1 MQNKAFQQE
10 LGDGHGPCFR
20 KPRARA
26 PIPLGAG
33 VRRQRGTKSQL
44 DEFKVGGIIVRN
56 GCILVVEVKMPTITL
71 KSIPP
76 FLHVEL
82 KKRAEINKRSLNN
95 EILVCL
101 ESFLGFRIF
110 EKNQYLEE
118 VREFRKTI
126 KYKITQ
132 KMINDLKNK
141 GRK

>member
-1 MQNKAFQQE
+1 
-10 LGDGHGPCFR
+10 
-20 KPRARA
+20 
-26 PIPLGAG
+26 
-33 VRRQRGTKSQL
+33 
-44 DEFKVGGIIVRN
+44 
-56 GCILVVEVKMPTITL
+56 MPAITL
-71 KSIPP
+71 KGIPP

-82 KKRAEINKRSLNN
+82 KKRAEMNKRSLNN

-126 KYKITQ
+126 KSKITQ
-132 KMINDLKNK
+132 KMIDDSKDE

>member
-1 MQNKAFQQE
+1 
-10 LGDGHGPCFR
+10 
-20 KPRARA
+20 
-26 PIPLGAG
+26 
-33 VRRQRGTKSQL
+33 
-44 DEFKVGGIIVRN
+44 
-56 GCILVVEVKMPTITL
+56 MPTITL

-101 ESFLGFRIF
+101 ESFLGFRNF

-118 VREFRKTI
+118 IREFRKTI
-126 KYKITQ
+126 KSRVTQ
-132 KMINDLKNK
+132 KMINELKNE